1 MAINLNELETSLAIL
16 NERKAL
22 RTQMDEKKR
31 ELAKL
36 DARCKAM
43 GENVEAD
50 VAEFFASKASLPA
63 ATQAWE

>member
-1 MAINLNELETSLAIL
+1 MAIDLTELETSLAIL

-22 RTQMDEKKR
+22 RGQMDEKKR

-43 GENVEAD
+43 GENVETD
-50 VAEFFASKASLPA
+50 VADFFAAKAANPIA
-63 ATQAWE
+63 KE